1 MDWRAI
7 CFDSNDPGPWAFIT
21 AAIAILAANIAWLIV
36 HSSEGWR
43 SRNAHFALLSKG
55 VPAAA
60 WLIASLYLLLPPF
73 YAWRC
78 GALSPYLLGVAEL
91 DWIESL
97 SIGGPFAGL
106 VIALV
111 VFGWLVYRRALPPA
125 APAVGGEGRALPVL
139 RAAIDA
145 GLTQWRL
152 AFLRAALIAWLAALP
167 TFPDALP
174 AALLRQLQAQ
184 SFYWGSWLG
193 LGLALIEAGLNPFVR
208 DALQRPTPVLQQQAR
223 PEALLRGLALAVAT
237 TGLFV
242 LTRNFWLCLV
252 CQTAVETLIV
262 GWLPL
267 HRPAHQAVG

>member
-1 MDWRAI
+1 MNWRTT
-7 CFDSNDPGPWAFIT
+7 CFDASDPGLWAFVT
-21 AAIAILAANIAWLIV
+21 AAIAILAVNIAWLIV
-36 HSSEGWR
+36 HGSEDWR
-43 SRNAHFALLSKG
+43 GRNAHLALLSDS
-55 VPAAA
+55 VHAAA
-60 WLIASLYLLLPPF
+60 WLIASLYLLLPPL

-78 GALSPYLLGVAEL
+78 GVISPYLLGVAEL

-97 SIGGPFAGL
+97 SVGGPFVGL

-111 VFGWLVYRRALPPA
+111 VFGWLIYRRTLPPA
-125 APAVGGEGRALPVL
+125 APAVRGEGRVL
-139 RAAIDA
+139 LAFRAVIDA

-167 TFPDALP
+167 AQPDALP
-174 AALLRQLQAQ
+174 AALLRQLQVQ

-208 DALQRPTPVLQQQAR
+208 DALHWPTPALQQQER

-242 LTRNFWLCLV
+242 LTRNFWLCLA
-252 CQTAVETLIV
+252 CQAAVETLIV

-267 HRPAHQAVG
+267 HRPAPQAAG